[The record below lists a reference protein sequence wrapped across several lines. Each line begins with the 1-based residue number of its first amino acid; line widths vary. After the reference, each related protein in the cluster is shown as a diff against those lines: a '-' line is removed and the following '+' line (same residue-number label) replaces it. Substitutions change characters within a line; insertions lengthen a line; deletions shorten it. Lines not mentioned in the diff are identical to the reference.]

1 MSYIFSPDASIS
13 YQKKIS
19 KSIPKRMR
27 VCTQVAKE
35 AQRQK
40 VNHILVVALAYHESR
55 FSYPISKAGAKG
67 PLGVITK
74 YHCQD
79 QPCNLT
85 KAGVSA
91 LKKYLK
97 RTNTTCDAIAQYNSN
112 LDAHCQQDTTATHYA
127 HSVLDMYYE
136 LKLFNQKKCYSK
148 PIK

>member
-27 VCTQVAKE
+27 VCTHIAKE
-35 AQRQK
+35 ALKQN
-40 VNHILVVALAYHESR
+40 VNPALAVALAYHESR

-74 YHCQD
+74 YHCNKE
-79 QPCNLT
+79 PCDLT

-91 LKKYLK
+91 LNKYLK
-97 RTNTTCDAIAQYNSN
+97 RTKNTCDAIAQYNSN
-112 LDAHCQQDTTATHYA
+112 LDAHCQQDSPATHYA

-136 LKLFNQKKCYSK
+136 LKLFNQKTCYSK

>member
-27 VCTQVAKE
+27 VCTLIAKE
-35 AQRQK
+35 AQK
-40 VNHILVVALAYHESR
+40 HNVNPILAVALAYHESR
-55 FSYPISKAGAKG
+55 FSSPISKAGAKG

-74 YHCQD
+74 YHCQNE
-79 QPCNLT
+79 PCNLI
-85 KAGVSA
+85 KAGIHA
-91 LKKYLK
+91 LKKYTK
-97 RTNTTCDAIAQYNSN
+97 RTNNTCDAIAQYNSN
-112 LDAHCQQDTTATHYA
+112 LDAHCQQNNPATKYA
-127 HSVLDMYYE
+127 HSVLNLYYE